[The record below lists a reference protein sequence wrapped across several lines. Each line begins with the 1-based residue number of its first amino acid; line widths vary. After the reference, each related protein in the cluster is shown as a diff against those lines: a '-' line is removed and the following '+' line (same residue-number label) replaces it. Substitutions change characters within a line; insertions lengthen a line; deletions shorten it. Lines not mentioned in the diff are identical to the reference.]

1 MTMSPKQ
8 VKELNDTPYSPNRAI
23 SDRYILEDLI
33 RIHEVLK
40 HLVQALKIGD
50 NLINYEVATFQRPA
64 FTVQGPAIP
73 RKLYLFVADKVLA
86 FWSPEISGWVVVSQN
101 MG

>member
-1 MTMSPKQ
+1 M
-8 VKELNDTPYSPNRAI
+8 
-23 SDRYILEDLI
+23 
-33 RIHEVLK
+33 
-40 HLVQALKIGD
+40 
-50 NLINYEVATFQRPA
+50 INYEVATFQRPA
-64 FTVQGPAIP
+64 LTVQGPAVP